1 MPLVKLLV
9 PVNTSEPAPNCV
21 KVRALPPSLT
31 GLESIMLSP
40 ASMFNT
46 GLPLSSVLP
55 LNGKFP
61 LFPLTCNPPASEKLV
76 KLTGPMT
83 FSVEVPA
90 VTFSALMT
98 ASVQPLTAPRF
109 KVWPPETV
117 SPVAPASMTVPPLT
131 PARLLPA
138 TIQSLLL
145 GARLST
151 LPAERSKVVTP
162 ATLLAST
169 SPPLSSVIGAAPSG
183 PVAGP
188 GEA

>member
-1 MPLVKLLV
+1 
-9 PVNTSEPAPNCV
+9 
-21 KVRALPPSLT
+21 
-31 GLESIMLSP
+31 
-40 ASMFNT
+40 MFNV
-46 GLPLSSVLP
+46 P
-55 LNGKFP
+55 
-61 LFPLTCNPPASEKLV
+61 PPAALN
-76 KLTGPMT
+76 
-83 FSVEVPA
+83 VPTRLRLPGCKETSPTPTEI
-90 VTFSALMT
+90 VPLLLKTSAGLM
-98 ASVQPLTAPRF
+98 ASIQPLTAPRF

-117 SPVAPASMTVPPLT
+117 SPVAPASVTVPPLT

-151 LPAERSKVVTP
+151 LPAERSKVVVP

-188 GEA
+188 GAA